1 MTTQSHSHDDHDKS
15 IGHVVPL
22 KVLVGVFLAL
32 LVLTFLTLAATWVD
46 LGELNLIVALAI
58 ATAKAALVA
67 LFFMHLRYD
76 HPFNGVLFVAGLI
89 FLAAF
94 LAITTLDTHQYQ
106 PDIEAAVENP
116 L

>member
-1 MTTQSHSHDDHDKS
+1 MMQPQSHDEHGNG

-46 LGELNLIVALAI
+46 LGELNLLVALGI

-76 HPFNGVLFVAGLI
+76 HPFNAVLFVAGLI
-89 FLAAF
+89 FLTAF

-106 PDIEAAVENP
+106 PDVEAAVENP